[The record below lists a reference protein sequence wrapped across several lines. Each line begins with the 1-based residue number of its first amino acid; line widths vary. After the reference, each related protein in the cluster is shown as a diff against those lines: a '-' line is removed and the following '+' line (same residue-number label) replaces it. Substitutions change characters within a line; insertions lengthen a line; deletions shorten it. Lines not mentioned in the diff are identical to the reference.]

1 MTLVNHSLMFSS
13 AEYISEKAKKKKKE
27 KKAGRALCYKRW
39 KFEFIEAVY
48 S

>member
-13 AEYISEKAKKKKKE
+13 GEYISEKAKKK

-39 KFEFIEAVY
+39 KFGFIEAVY